1 MYLTGGT
8 IQEIFY
14 TDNPNEGRV
23 KINDNFKLL
32 GEIASVY
39 TPSVSNNNL
48 RISSSSYID
57 KEKPV
62 GDIDGINA
70 TFTLKHIPVPGS
82 DHVFLNGL
90 LQENGNNLDYTL
102 EGKDIVFFRP
112 PLANMRI
119 VCSYRI

>member
-39 TPSVSNNNL
+39 TPIANTGITL
-48 RISSSSYID
+48 SSSYVD
-57 KEKPV
+57 KEKPI
-62 GDIDGINA
+62 GDIDGVNA
-70 TFTLKHIPVPGS
+70 TFTLQHIPVFGS

-90 LQENGNNLDYTL
+90 LQENGNNLDYIL

-119 VCSYRI
+119 ICSYRV

>member
-32 GEIASVY
+32 GEIASVF
-39 TPSVSNNNL
+39 TPSVNTGITL
-48 RISSSSYID
+48 SSSYID

-62 GDIDGINA
+62 GDIDGVNA
-70 TFTLKHIPVPGS
+70 TFTLQHIPVSGS

-119 VCSYRI
+119 ICSYRI